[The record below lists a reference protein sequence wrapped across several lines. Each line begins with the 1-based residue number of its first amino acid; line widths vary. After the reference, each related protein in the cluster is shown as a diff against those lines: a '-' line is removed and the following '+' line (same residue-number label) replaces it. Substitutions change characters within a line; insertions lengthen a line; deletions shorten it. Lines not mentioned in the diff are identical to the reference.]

1 MARSET
7 ERALATTIAVL
18 TVENKELRE
27 KFEKRLNRAKYILR
41 FILEGDDMISEAAA
55 ELTYID
61 DVLAELD
68 KGGI

>member
-7 ERALATTIAVL
+7 ERALATTIAKLVA
-18 TVENKELRE
+18 ENKELRE

-61 DVLAELD
+61 DVLAALD
-68 KGGI
+68 KGEI

>member
-68 KGGI
+68 REGI